1 MKSRTTISDIAKECK
16 VSITTVSRVINH
28 VPGYCSPETEKR
40 ILEVVERLNYKPNPV
55 ARSLVQRQTHMVA
68 VLIPDIYNQF
78 FQEFFQGVE
87 NCMLENGYKLL
98 LCNTAASEER
108 ELAFLDDLSA
118 GVVDGIIAATLNGNE
133 NNDKLLSLHADKF
146 PLVLIERYGD
156 ELNGIPRFCFNNQE
170 AMELSVEKLYQ
181 NGHRRIAYIS
191 GPKEAYNARL
201 RLNGYKAAL
210 KKFGLPLDENL
221 IRYGDYK
228 LDFGKQA
235 MRDLLCREDFTAFTA
250 ANDLIAIGACKAIRE
265 AGLSVPE
272 DISAVGFDGTLL
284 ADLHQPCLDTVMLSG
299 GEMGLQAAQCL
310 LKQIRNEEVPT
321 ETICFHPQLRA
332 GASIRNISNRRKMP

>member
-1 MKSRTTISDIAKECK
+1 MKNAIYALLASAAVTMIAAP
-16 VSITTVSRVINH
+16 I
-28 VPGYCSPETEKR
+28 
-40 ILEVVERLNYKPNPV
+40 
-55 ARSLVQRQTHMVA
+55 
-68 VLIPDIYNQF
+68 LIP
-78 FQEFFQGVE
+78 
-87 NCMLENGYKLL
+87 MLHKLKFGQ
-98 LCNTAASEER
+98 SER
-108 ELAFLDDLSA
+108 ELGPQTHLKKAGTPTMGGIAFLI
-118 GVVDGIIAATLNGNE
+118 GIIAATLNGNE

-235 MRDLLCREDFTAFTA
+235 MRDLLCREDFTAFAA

-284 ADLHQPCLDTVMLSG
+284 ADLHQPRLDTVMLSG

-310 LKQIRNEEVPT
+310 LKQIRNEEVSS